1 MYSLIDLNNSKQCP
15 WLLFWNEKSA
25 EYFTKALNIQLA
37 LEDHLTTLETFNNMA
52 QYCKEQYLDAS
63 KDFQNALQEARP
75 ELSVIQTKSSDC
87 EAEISYV
94 KK

>member
-1 MYSLIDLNNSKQCP
+1 
-15 WLLFWNEKSA
+15 
-25 EYFTKALNIQLA
+25 
-37 LEDHLTTLETFNNMA
+37 MA